1 MSEKS
6 MLISDTM
13 KSQSDV
19 QSLEKSILRR
29 LRGRGRGVVA
39 CPSDFLDCGSRAA
52 VDQVLSRLAK
62 KGTLRRVDRGVYVLP
77 KKSRLLGE
85 LSPAPEEVAQ
95 ALARKGA
102 QRVIPAGAHAANL
115 LGLTTQVPARIEYLT
130 DGPPRQVMVQ
140 NLSIILKRTTTRNLA
155 TAGRISGTV
164 IQALRFLGQKNVNEE
179 VIRQLRARLKV
190 REKTQLLQDTPL
202 APAWMASVF
211 RQVAA
216 SSAPTS

>member
-1 MSEKS
+1 
-6 MLISDTM
+6 MLISDRM
-13 KSQSDV
+13 KSRSETQT
-19 QSLEKSILRR
+19 LEKAILRR
-29 LRGRGRGVVA
+29 LRGRGRGVAA
-39 CPSDFLDCGSRAA
+39 CPADFLDCGTRAA
-52 VDQVLSRLAK
+52 VDQVLSRLVK

-77 KKSRLLGE
+77 KMSRFLGE
-85 LSPAPEEVAQ
+85 LSPDPVEVAQ

-102 QRVIPAGAHAANL
+102 QRLIPAGAHAANM

-130 DGPPRQVMVQ
+130 DGPPRRVMIQKLPV
-140 NLSIILKRTTTRNLA
+140 ILKRTTTRNLA

-179 VIRQLRARLKV
+179 VIRQLRARLKE
-190 REKTQLLQDTPL
+190 REKAQLIHDIPL

-216 SSAPTS
+216 TSAATA